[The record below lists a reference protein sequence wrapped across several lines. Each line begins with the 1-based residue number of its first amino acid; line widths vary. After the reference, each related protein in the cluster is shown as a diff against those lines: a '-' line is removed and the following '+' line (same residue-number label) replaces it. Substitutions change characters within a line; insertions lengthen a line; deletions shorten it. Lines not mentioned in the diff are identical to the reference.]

1 MSTNTTCCFIFPFPC
16 FPPLLSHNN
25 HHLPLCLLSEMAI
38 KLARLYASVV
48 RKDVLKDWLCGLM
61 NKQLLPPYM
70 PLFLSLSLWLRRDL
84 KSYTEVCWEL
94 ICQQK
99 KQKTK
104 KKSSF
109 GEISEHSQMATITVC
124 VLLHTQGGLKALTSG
139 PAGWI
144 RSRMS
149 DYTLLPSSQSAVGK
163 W

>member
-25 HHLPLCLLSEMAI
+25 HCLPLCLLSEMAI

-70 PLFLSLSLWLRRDL
+70 PLFLSLSLFLTKKRFEKLYRGLLRAHL
-84 KSYTEVCWEL
+84 PT
-94 ICQQK
+94 K
-99 KQKTK
+99 KQKT

-149 DYTLLPSSQSAVGK
+149 DCTLLPSSQSAVGK

>member
-124 VLLHTQGGLKALTSG
+124 VLLHTHREDSRRWLVGLL
-139 PAGWI
+139 AGFAVEWVTI
-144 RSRMS
+144 LCCHPRS
-149 DYTLLPSSQSAVGK
+149 LL
-163 W
+163 

>member
-25 HHLPLCLLSEMAI
+25 HRLPLCLLSEMAI

-99 KQKTK
+99 NKKQ

-149 DYTLLPSSQSAVGK
+149 ECTLLPSSQSAVGK